1 MITSDIV
8 AELCQFAREYADD
21 QCSLELLQ
29 FFGRFPHTRF
39 GELAVYRALN
49 SRKLFVGRALKSLTD
64 KKLVRR
70 DVENSVPIYSLT
82 GDETLRNLVLNL
94 ARLNR
99 SQWQLLL
106 RQVYPSTTE

>member
-1 MITSDIV
+1 MITSDIG

-21 QCSLELLQ
+21 QCCLELLQ
-29 FFGRFPHTRF
+29 FFGRYPHTRF
-39 GELAVYRALN
+39 GELAVFRTLN
-49 SRKLFVGRALKSLTD
+49 SRRLFVGKALKCLTD

-82 GDETLRNLVLNL
+82 NDESLRNLVLDL
-94 ARLNR
+94 ARLDR

-106 RQVYPSTTE
+106 RQVYPASTE